1 MSRIFDNPALSSP
14 PLSHLDR
21 DPLSSYVH
29 DRAATSLLSMSLETR
44 GEQPSS
50 TRPFGL
56 RIAPTLKT
64 GQSSNDKTGTC
75 FDMRRRKPRHGKAA
89 HVGHWDSAL
98 RLRSFGYALLLT
110 LLVSIRANAGIL
122 HQRQPL
128 VVAYFAQSG
137 LYSEPPVYLRDLVDN
152 GAASLLNQINYAH
165 ASVVGGRCSI
175 GDPEADLETAYAS
188 ENSVNGT
195 SDDPDSRFRGY
206 FHQLKQLKHLYS
218 KLRILISLEGEAAD
232 FREDAKPEN
241 LHEFVASCVD
251 IFLRGHF
258 APGVTEPGIF
268 DGIDVDWEFPQR
280 SDAENFRALIA
291 EFRRQMNAV
300 RRGLKLSIA
309 VGDRPEMQPGTDFRA
324 LAPLVDEI
332 GIMNYDYTGPWES
345 RTGFLAPLFPT
356 ADARE
361 YGSVAESITAYEKVG
376 VPDRKLLM
384 GIPFYGYEWR
394 GVSPENSGLFQ
405 RGKGDSESKPYR
417 TIRRLQSLH
426 TTQRNRESRAPWI
439 FDGANFWTFEDPIS
453 VAYKCRYAAHRKLKG
468 IMIWE
473 LGQDTAEATLLTAA
487 WRSLQQASTSSTFAE
502 PTGAEIPA
510 AAGS

>member
-1 MSRIFDNPALSSP
+1 VGDW
-14 PLSHLDR
+14 
-21 DPLSSYVH
+21 DP
-29 DRAATSLLSMSLETR
+29 
-44 GEQPSS
+44 
-50 TRPFGL
+50 
-56 RIAPTLKT
+56 
-64 GQSSNDKTGTC
+64 
-75 FDMRRRKPRHGKAA
+75 
-89 HVGHWDSAL
+89 AL
-98 RLRSFGYALLLT
+98 RLRSFGCALLFT
-110 LLVSIRANAGIL
+110 LSALIQAHAGIL

-137 LYSEPPVYLRDLVDN
+137 PDNDSPVYLRELVDN
-152 GAASLLNQINYAH
+152 GAASLLNQINYSH

-175 GDPEADLETAYAS
+175 GNAKADLETVYTS
-188 ENSVNGT
+188 KNSVDGT
-195 SDDPDSRFRGY
+195 SDDPAAPLRGY
-206 FHQLKQLKHLYS
+206 FHQLKELKHRFP
-218 KLRILISLEGEAAD
+218 KLRILISLEGNAVD
-232 FREDAKPEN
+232 FKEDAKPEN

-268 DGIDVDWEFPQR
+268 DGIDVDWESPQR
-280 SDAENFRALIA
+280 SDAEDFHALIA

-345 RTGFLAPLFPT
+345 RTGFLAPLFPS
-356 ADARE
+356 ANAKE
-361 YGSVAESITAYEKVG
+361 YGSVAESIAAYEKAG
-376 VPDRKLLM
+376 VPNRKLLM

-394 GVSPENSGLFQ
+394 GVAAENAGLFQ
-405 RGKGDSESKPYR
+405 RGNGVSGGKPYR
-417 TIRRLQSLH
+417 TIRDLQSLH
-426 TTQRNRESRAPWI
+426 ATRRNLESRAPWI

-453 VAYKCRYAAHRKLKG
+453 IAYKCSYAAHRKLRG

-487 WRSLQQASTSSTFAE
+487 WRSLQQASTTSTFAD
-502 PTGAEIPA
+502 PTGAEIPPV
-510 AAGS
+510 AGS